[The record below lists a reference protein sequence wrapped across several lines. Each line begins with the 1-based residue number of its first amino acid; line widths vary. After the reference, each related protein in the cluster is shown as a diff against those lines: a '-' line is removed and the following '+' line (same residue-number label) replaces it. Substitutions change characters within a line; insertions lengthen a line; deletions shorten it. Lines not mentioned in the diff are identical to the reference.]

1 MPYTVNIAWWIERNA
16 LIYAQRTAVIDDRR
30 RLSYARLQDR
40 VSRLAG
46 ALRAS
51 GVGRGDRVASLLYN
65 SGEIVEL
72 TFACARLGALFVPL
86 NWRLGMEELEFILKD
101 CTPAALVYE
110 KEWQG
115 KADALRKTAAAG
127 WWAAVSDDA
136 GASDYEKALEGASP
150 VATHEPG
157 TGGDDDLFI
166 IYTSG
171 TTGLPK
177 GVVLTHE
184 NVFWQTIN
192 GWSLGVTPETVCL
205 VLLPLFHVGGL
216 HSSVTPMLHVGA
228 AVILQRKFD
237 ARRVLRTLVEEKVT
251 GIVAV
256 PAIYQFLADLPEL
269 GAYRRNPPA
278 AGHDPSPLAASLHPT
293 PPRCSSTTPAS
304 SCGAP
309 ALRVGRSL
317 PTGRLPPLAT
327 EDFSD
332 RLLEGADLRALKVLI
347 SGGAPLPHHLIE
359 FYHSRGFEFR
369 QGYGLTEASPGV
381 TGMGPGEFLRKAGS
395 AGRLLLYTEV
405 RIAGDD
411 GSELPPGEAG
421 EIWVRGPNVMKG
433 YWQRPAE
440 TAAALAE
447 GWLHTGDIGK
457 LDDEGFITIVDRKKD
472 MIISGGENVYPAE
485 IEKILAGHPDVEL
498 AAVVG
503 KSDRTWGEVPVAV
516 VIAKRE
522 NLRGEDL
529 AAFLEGK
536 LARYKIPREWV
547 FVKELPLNA
556 AGKVIKK
563 EVKKTLGI
571 S

>member
-1 MPYTVNIAWWIERNA
+1 MPYTVNIAYWIERNA
-16 LIYAQRTAVIDDRR
+16 LIYAQRTAVVDDRR
-30 RLSYARLQDR
+30 RSSYARLQDR

-46 ALRAS
+46 ALRAR

-115 KADALRKTAAAG
+115 RADALRKTLGSG

-136 GASDYEKALEGASP
+136 GASDYEKALEDASP
-150 VATHEPG
+150 VPTHDPAV
-157 TGGDDDLFI
+157 GGDDDLFI

-216 HSSVTPMLHVGA
+216 NSSVTPMLHVGA

-269 GAYRRNPPA
+269 
-278 AGHDPSPLAASLHPT
+278 D
-293 PPRCSSTTPAS
+293 
-304 SCGAP
+304 
-309 ALRVGRSL
+309 
-317 PTGRLPPLAT
+317 
-327 EDFSD
+327 
-332 RLLEGADLRALKVLI
+332 GADLKALEVLI
-347 SGGAPLPHHLIE
+347 SGGAPLPPHLIE

-411 GSELPPGEAG
+411 GKALPPGEAG

-440 TAAALAE
+440 TAAALAD

-457 LDDEGFITIVDRKKD
+457 LDGDGFITIVDRKKD

-498 AAVVG
+498 ATVVG
-503 KSDRTWGEVPVAV
+503 KNDRTWGEVPVAV
-516 VIAKRE
+516 VIARRE
-522 NLRGEDL
+522 SLKGEDL

-547 FVKELPLNA
+547 FVRELPLNA